1 MIHPSLIQFAL
12 QLLTLLATLALFL
25 LNGQLLL
32 LLNAV
37 LPELIA
43 LLEKNRWLNR
53 QIQKAI
59 PWLEKRKWIK
69 NQFDLGQKFGLALV
83 LGPFQVQVYAVL
95 VCLWFGRQE
104 AAYLWAASPWLYLL
118 GLCLAFRLLRP
129 RRSAPLGDGP
139 VIVTDENCAAL
150 GLTPE
155 KAREMT
161 ATLVEQTRRSAQ
173 LAADPEPGSIE
184 AIYAEYGMTDELI
197 MEMTGRLMERAKQ
210 CPEADDE
217 LDPDICAE
225 YGMTPERV
233 LEMTERLM
241 ERNKPAAQPYSEREV
256 EICAEFG
263 LNPDLVREL
272 AARLMERG
280 SQGGNEPDPDLCA
293 EYGLTPRGVLELM
306 RRLKDN
312 GDNQTRP

>member
-173 LAADPEPGSIE
+173 LAADPEPGSI
-184 AIYAEYGMTDELI
+184 A
-197 MEMTGRLMERAKQ
+197 
-210 CPEADDE
+210 
-217 LDPDICAE
+217 DICAE